1 MFRAEVVEETSG
13 FTVKSRNERGF
24 LISTFWMNKQVDAED
39 LAAQINAGAG
49 AVEFNAAA
57 IREAVRME
65 REAVVNWLR
74 QGLGCLENAIANS
87 IERGDHTKGGAE

>member
-1 MFRAEVVEETSG
+1 MFRAEVNESLAQLLIWHSEGVMFAVLGLKPGAEE
-13 FTVKSRNERGF
+13 
-24 LISTFWMNKQVDAED
+24 
-39 LAAQINAGAG
+39 LAAQINAGAD
-49 AVEFNAAA
+49 VEKQKQ
-57 IREAVRME
+57 EAVRME